1 MIMQLGCRFSSSVA
15 VSKPTK
21 TMARI
26 WRRQWEFR
34 IPKLS
39 HSKEKDLRP
48 SFSESQTI
56 SHQGQTPWSSYVI
69 HLFVGILSMGLS

>member
-1 MIMQLGCRFSSSVA
+1 MQLGCRVSSLVA
-15 VSKPTK
+15 ASKPTK

-26 WRRQWEFR
+26 WQRHWEFR

-48 SFSESQTI
+48 SFSESQMI
-56 SHQGQTPWSSYVI
+56 LHQGQTQWSSYVI
-69 HLFVGILSMGLS
+69 YLFVGILSMGLS